1 MLPAIQ
7 TINNRYQIRKKLGE
21 GAMGSVYRTYD
32 RLNKHEVA
40 LKKVA
45 ARSANPDDTSADGSS
60 SMRLTIAH
68 EFQTLA
74 SLHHP
79 NIIDV
84 LDYGF
89 DEKSQP
95 YFTMVML
102 EDAQPLT
109 DYAQNK
115 PFDVKVNL
123 LIQTCQALTYLHRR
137 RIFHRDLKPDNAL
150 VTGDGQVKVLD
161 FGLAIPQE
169 QTGDVDEI
177 AGTMAYIAPEVLQ
190 GSAPSA
196 ASDLYAVGVMAYEI
210 FSGEH
215 PFNTSNIAFL
225 LQDIITK
232 RPNMEEL
239 DIDKRL
245 SDVIARLL
253 EKEPDHRFQDAKTV
267 VEQICKACDL
277 PIPNDSGAIR
287 ESFLQAAQFVGRDE
301 ERQKLLDALNQSI
314 EGQGALWLIG
324 GESGVGKTRLIDE
337 LRIQATVR
345 GALVL
350 HGQGLAEGAVTYQM
364 WRNPLRRAL
373 LAANISDVDA
383 AILQSLVPDIDELLQ
398 RPIPEIPD
406 LEDGQAGR
414 RRLFETVASVFRQQK
429 QPIVLLLEDLQW
441 AVESLDLLKYLA
453 PLSNEIPLLILGNY
467 RDDEAPDLPQE
478 LPNAQSLKLER
489 LNDKGIRELSI
500 SMLGES
506 PQTPALL
513 DFLKKE
519 TEGNVFFLVEVVR
532 ALAEDAGGLSDI
544 GKRTL
549 PAQVFAGGVRQVVQR
564 RLSMVAPDVRDLLE
578 IAAVVGRYPDMALL
592 AAMSP
597 HTNMEEWLT
606 TVAAVAILEPIE
618 EEWRFSHDKLREGL
632 LQSIPTDRRESLHAQ
647 IADHLQR
654 IHTDNLNDYA
664 MQIAEHY
671 EQAKLYGKAANWHAR
686 AGTHTQEN
694 FAPELAINHYT
705 KVLRL
710 IQRWGLSLDETSG
723 VPLSKILHGF
733 SKMLIWQGRVDEA
746 NQRLEELLKIAEE
759 ANDYIMICKA
769 WWLFANL
776 RLTQG
781 DVAKGLDAVSKSES
795 IARANNNT
803 DELVPALWLK
813 GWAVLRMGKV
823 QEARELGEELHRL
836 ANEGQHADALDQ
848 GYNLLGAVYYSLG
861 DYTKA
866 INNFTRAYELQLSL
880 GKRNEPMATV
890 NNVGFLMA
898 AQGDFASALIQY
910 YQAIKMAQSNGR
922 REAEVIYR
930 GNLAGSLV
938 GLSRYG
944 DAEKELD
951 AIIPLAETFGLGE
964 LSEMQRYLAEVY
976 LGQGFNKDAETMAIK
991 ALNNAYHVGA
1001 PDYIAAAW
1009 RVLGQATEAEHE
1021 MTIGEELHSVTPVY
1035 AFQKSL
1041 EVAESAGVLGDKAY
1055 TLKAWALYEAA
1066 QGQNDSASEKWQQA
1080 RELFAQIGA
1089 TYLHQAMTKDLP
1101 N

>member
-45 ARSANPDDTSADGSS
+45 ARSANPDDMSADGSS

-89 DEKSQP
+89 DDKSQP

-150 VTGDGQVKVLD
+150 VTLDGQVKVLD

-169 QTGDVDEI
+169 QTGDVDEV

-232 RPNMEEL
+232 RPYMEEL

-253 EKEPDHRFQDAKTV
+253 EKDPEHRFQDAKSV
-267 VEQICKACDL
+267 VEQICKACDR

-301 ERQKLLDALNQSI
+301 ERQILLDALNQSI
-314 EGQGALWLIG
+314 DGQGALWLIG

-345 GALVL
+345 GSLVL
-350 HGQGLAEGAVTYQM
+350 HGQSLAEGALTYQM

-373 LAANISDVDA
+373 LAAEISDVDA
-383 AILQSLVPDIDELLQ
+383 AILQPLVPDIDELLQ
-398 RPIPEIPD
+398 RPIPEAPD
-406 LEDGQAGR
+406 LEDQSGR
-414 RRLFETVASVFRQQK
+414 KRLFETVASVFRQQK

-441 AVESLDLLKYLA
+441 SIESLDLLKYLA
-453 PLSNEIPLLILGNY
+453 PLTNELPLLILGNY
-467 RDDEAPDLPQE
+467 RDDEAPDLPQQ
-478 LPNAQSLKLER
+478 LPNSQSMKLER

-597 HTNMEEWLT
+597 QTKMEEWLT

-632 LQSIPTDRRESLHAQ
+632 LQSIPTEKRESLHAQ
-647 IADHLQR
+647 IADHLQKL
-654 IHTDNLNDYA
+654 HADNIDDYA

-671 EQAKLYGKAANWHAR
+671 EQAKLYGRAANWHAR
-686 AGTHTQEN
+686 AGIHTQLS
-694 FAPELAINHYT
+694 FAPELAINHYS

-710 IQRWGLSLDETSG
+710 IQRWGVSLDETSG
-723 VPLSKILHGF
+723 VPLPKVLYGF
-733 SKMLIWQGRVDEA
+733 GKMLIWQGRVDEA
-746 NQRLEELLKIAEE
+746 IQRLEELLKIAEE
-759 ANDYIMICKA
+759 TNDHIWRCKA
-769 WWLFANL
+769 WWNFAML

-781 DVAKGLDAVSKSES
+781 DVAKALEAVSTTES
-795 IARANNNT
+795 IARANHDTN
-803 DELVPALWLK
+803 ELVAALWLK
-813 GWAVLRMGKV
+813 GWAVLRMGRI

-836 ANEGQHADALDQ
+836 ASEDKHPDALDQ

-880 GKRNEPMATV
+880 GKRTEPMATI

-910 YQAIKMAQSNGR
+910 YQAIKMAQSYGR
-922 REAEVIYR
+922 REAELIYR

-938 GLSRYG
+938 GLSRYS

-951 AIIPLAETFGLGE
+951 TIIPLAETFGLGE

-976 LGQGFNKDAETMAIK
+976 LGQGFIKDAEKMAIK
-991 ALNNAYHVGA
+991 SLSSAYQVGS
-1001 PDYIAAAW
+1001 PEYIAAAW
-1009 RVLGQATEAEHE
+1009 RVLGQTTEEEHE
-1021 MTIGEELHSVTPVY
+1021 ITIGEELHKVTPIY

-1066 QGQNDSASEKWQQA
+1066 QDQTDSASEKWQQA